1 MIDIVK
7 FNSAIGW
14 VKNYT
19 KIFRGY
25 LVKLRVTN
33 SYAQKKKD
41 SVQAVLIQLHSV
53 ELVTNNNSLRVLV
66 TNLPSLRGEV
76 SRLLSL
82 RGLATNYPDNI
93 ELVSRLP
100 NNIGLP
106 DYIGLVKYCQSSIGG
121 WDLNLVNNVHSIQPL
136 GSMSCRSNSLRA
148 RSFSQLPR
156 LTLSRSAAASSCSLN
171 SGASLILNIGDFPAP
186 FGLLS
191 LFIVDMYR
199 PVEIVLMT
207 LGLYTNIFN
216 IDRTT
221 PRSAANTV
229 EAFNH
234 NVNRGNTMAMYKS
247 TQTHPKFLWR
257 FFSCQ
262 QSKYFS
268 VEANNEQ
275 EARSLL
281 PDSPCLFSARIRQG
295 VNRA

>member
-1 MIDIVK
+1 MIDIAK

-19 KIFRGY
+19 KIFREY

-33 SYAQKKKD
+33 RYAQKKKD
-41 SVQAVLIQLHSV
+41 SVQAVLIQ
-53 ELVTNNNSLRVLV
+53 
-66 TNLPSLRGEV
+66 
-76 SRLLSL
+76 
-82 RGLATNYPDNI
+82 
-93 ELVSRLP
+93 P
-100 NNIGLP
+100 NNIGLVQ
-106 DYIGLVKYCQSSIGG
+106 YFLSSIGG
-121 WDLNLVNNVHSIQPL
+121 WDLMCVRLTYGVQPF
-136 GSMSCRSNSLRA
+136 GSMPCRSNSLRA

-171 SGASLILNIGDFPAP
+171 SGTSLILNIGDFPAP

-191 LFIVDMYR
+191 LFIIDMYR
-199 PVEIVLMT
+199 PVEIVLNM

-221 PRSAANTV
+221 PRSATNTA

-234 NVNRGNTMAMYKS
+234 NVKRSNTMAMYKS

-268 VEANNEQ
+268 VEATSEQ
-275 EARSLL
+275 EARSML
-281 PDSPCLFSARIRQG
+281 PDSPCLFSARIRKEVAHG
-295 VNRA
+295 